1 MYKEGDTVEL
11 AQDIGNKDKGTFRAS
26 GTECKLIRISQGSD
40 LTSSMVQVL
49 FNDGK
54 VLVLPE
60 LVIKPI
66 NTKES
71 INALIELNKKLMKD
85 NPRLRVNHPNL
96 FIRLAYRLY
105 YGVLNKLGKLDT
117 KKGDISKI
125 KKIINEE

>member
-26 GTECKLIRISQGSD
+26 GTECRLIRISQGSD

-49 FNDGK
+49 FDDGK

-71 INALIELNKKLMKD
+71 IDALVELNKKLMKD
-85 NPRLRVNHPNL
+85 NPRLRVNHPNV

>member
-85 NPRLRVNHPNL
+85 NPRLRVNHPNV

>member
-49 FNDGK
+49 FDDGK

-71 INALIELNKKLMKD
+71 IDALVELNKKLMKD
-85 NPRLRVNHPNL
+85 NPRLRVNHPNV

>member
-85 NPRLRVNHPNL
+85 NPRLRVNHPNV

-105 YGVLNKLGKLDT
+105 YGVLNKLGKLDN